1 MRSVVEQTV
10 QQLTAQEE
18 AMQSVSSQFNE
29 ALDLYRKSVSILIT
43 SYKTKF

>member
-18 AMQSVSSQFNE
+18 AMQSVSAQFNE
-29 ALDLYRKSVSILIT
+29 ALALYRKSVSIL
-43 SYKTKF
+43 

>member
-18 AMQSVSSQFNE
+18 AMQSVSGQFNE
-29 ALDLYRKSVSILIT
+29 ALALYRKSVSIL
-43 SYKTKF
+43 